1 MLLRTDPG
9 AIRLHNVSG
18 GTRSRLQIL
27 AAAVLFSTGGAAIKA
42 CSLTSWQVASFRSGV
57 AALALLLLLPAARR
71 NWSWRPALVGFAYAA
86 TVILFVHANKLT
98 TAANT
103 IFLQSTAPMYILL
116 LGPWL
121 LKEPVRKRDFGFVA
135 ALAVGMSLFFVG
147 IEPPVRTAPAPLQG
161 NLLAVASGVC
171 WALTVVGLRWTG
183 RVALGSPGAG
193 SAASAVAIGNL
204 IAFFVGLPM
213 AIPESADAVADWVI
227 IVYLGVFQIGL
238 AYAFLSSAIRHVRAL
253 DVSLLLLAEP
263 VLNPLWAWLAHGEQ
277 PGPWS
282 MAGAALILTATTFKA
297 LKP

>member
-1 MLLRTDPG
+1 
-9 AIRLHNVSG
+9 VSS
-18 GTRSRLQIL
+18 TTLFRLQIL
-27 AAAVLFSTGGAAIKA
+27 AAALLFSTGGAAIKA
-42 CSLTSWQVASFRSGV
+42 CTLTSWQVASFRSGV

-71 NWSWRPALVGFAYAA
+71 NWSWRPAVVGVAYAS

-98 TAANT
+98 TAAST
-103 IFLQSTAPMYILL
+103 IFLQSTAPIYILL

-121 LKEPVRKRDFGFVA
+121 LKEPVRGRDLGFVA

-183 RVALGSPGAG
+183 RVAVGSPGAG
-193 SAASAVAIGNL
+193 SAAPAVAMGNL
-204 IAFFVGLPM
+204 IALAVGLPL
-213 AIPESADAVADWVI
+213 ALPVSGGTPADWTI

-238 AYAFLSSAIRHVRAL
+238 AYAFLSSAIRHVGAL
-253 DVSLLLLAEP
+253 DASLLLLAEP
-263 VLNPLWAWLAHGEQ
+263 VLSPLWAWLAHGEQ

-282 MAGAALILTATTFKA
+282 MAGGALILLATMFKA
-297 LKP
+297 LRP